1 MGVFRVGVDEKGLS
15 LCIELINGKDLGE
28 IKYLDQERCL
38 RCQK

>member
-28 IKYLDQERCL
+28 KILIK
-38 RCQK
+38 KGV